1 MDPVFFILL
10 CLLLGLVSG
19 FLGGLLGIGGGVV
32 IVPALYLIY
41 ETTNRFDS
49 AFILIIAI
57 ATSLS
62 CIVFTSA
69 SAAYAQYKKQMV
81 QWHLV
86 RKLLLSLLVG
96 SMLSSIVVS
105 SLDPSILKIIIA
117 SFLAAVALVMISSWQ
132 PTPER
137 RLPGLTGSSFLGIG
151 AGIASG
157 SAGIAGGNIIV
168 PTLIF
173 FNIRPHHATATSSFL
188 GIPIAMSGA
197 LGYFLLS
204 PGLIDPNLVGYV
216 DKDAFIGIVLGAIS
230 GAPLGVRLAHKTS
243 PQLLKKIFGIML
255 SVVSFRMFYDTFS
268 G

>member
-1 MDPVFFILL
+1 M
-10 CLLLGLVSG
+10 LLGLVSG

-41 ETTNRFDS
+41 DTTNRFDS

-96 SMLSSIVVS
+96 SMLSGVLVS

-173 FNIRPHHATATSSFL
+173 FNIQPHHATATSSFL

-197 LGYFLLS
+197 LGYFLCLHWDSAGSDFRSTSRRQACSQNFS
-204 PGLIDPNLVGYV
+204 PITKKNIWHHVVCRIIPN
-216 DKDAFIGIVLGAIS
+216 VL
-230 GAPLGVRLAHKTS
+230 RH
-243 PQLLKKIFGIML
+243 F
-255 SVVSFRMFYDTFS
+255 
-268 G
+268 